1 MKILII
7 EDNIELSKIM
17 EDALKL
23 QRFVVEMA
31 FDCEEAISK
40 VCVYEYDCILL
51 DIMLPDGSGLT
62 VLRKLK
68 TMNKT
73 ESVIIVSAR
82 DSLDDKI
89 EGLEL
94 GADDYLAK
102 PFHMSELIARINS
115 VVRRNNNN
123 KGKLTIDLGNVS
135 IEPDKYKVTVEGE
148 DLELL
153 KKEYDILCY
162 MIERP
167 NILIKKEML
176 AEAVWGDHIDQ
187 VDNFDFLYTQLKN
200 LRNKLTKAQ
209 ASISIKTV
217 YGFGYKICEV
227 L

>member
-1 MKILII
+1 MKLLII
-7 EDNIELSKIM
+7 EDNLELSEMIAK
-17 EDALKL
+17 AFHL
-23 QRFVVEMA
+23 QRFVVEVA
-31 FDCEEAISK
+31 SSYAEAIAK
-40 VCVYEYDCILL
+40 INLYEYDCILL

-62 VLRKLK
+62 ILQKLK
-68 TMNKT
+68 SLNKS

-102 PFHMSELIARINS
+102 PFHMSELIARIHS
-115 VVRRNNNN
+115 VVRRNNNQ
-123 KGKLTIDLGNVS
+123 GKLTIDLGNVS
-135 IEPDKYKVTVEGE
+135 IEPDKYKVTVAGNE
-148 DLELL
+148 LELL

-167 NILIKKEML
+167 NILVKKEML
-176 AEAVWGDHIDQ
+176 AEAVWGDYIDQ
-187 VDNFDFLYTQLKN
+187 VDNFDFIYTQLKN

-209 ASISIKTV
+209 ASVSIKTV
-217 YGFGYKICEV
+217 YGFGYKMSEV